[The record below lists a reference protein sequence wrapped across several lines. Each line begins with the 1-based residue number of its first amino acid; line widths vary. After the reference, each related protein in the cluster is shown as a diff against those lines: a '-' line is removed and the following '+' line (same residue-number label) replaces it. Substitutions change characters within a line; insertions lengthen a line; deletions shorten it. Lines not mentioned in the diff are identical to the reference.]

1 MKEARPSRDTT
12 DEKDDIQGITSILRL
27 LAADMLHLVVLETK
41 LFGHTLLNIVGLS
54 LLIALLLAGGWLFT
68 GAAIGVALAS
78 LQIFSLTSALL
89 MVALINL
96 ALAALAFWRLKYITR
111 DLKFR
116 QSRASVS
123 GLINQAKSIV
133 ETATQ

>member
-1 MKEARPSRDTT
+1 MKEAQPSQDTT
-12 DEKDDIQGITSILRL
+12 DEKDDIQGIASILRR
-27 LAADMLHLVVLETK
+27 LAAELLHLFVLETK
-41 LFGHTLLNIVGLS
+41 LFGHTLLAMIGLS
-54 LLIALLLAGGWLFT
+54 LVIALLLAGGWLFT
-68 GAAIGVALAS
+68 GAAVGVALAS

-96 ALAALAFWRLKYITR
+96 ALAALAFWRLRYITR

-123 GLINQAKSIV
+123 NFITQAKSIV
-133 ETATQ
+133 ETAEQ